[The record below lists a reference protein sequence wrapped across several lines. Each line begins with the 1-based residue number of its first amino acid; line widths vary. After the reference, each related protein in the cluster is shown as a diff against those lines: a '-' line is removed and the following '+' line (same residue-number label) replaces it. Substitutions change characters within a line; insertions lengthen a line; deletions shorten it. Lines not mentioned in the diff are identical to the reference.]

1 MTVTHVKYRATKPLV
16 IILSYCLVLLYSG
29 ALKLCM
35 LTLHV
40 VQRKRRLCLPGE
52 LFLRK
57 LDSNSEH
64 KETNICPVICVGK
77 FHFIFKSLL
86 LDPPKCLDL
95 C

>member
-35 LTLHV
+35 MTLHV
-40 VQRKRRLCLPGE
+40 VQRKRRLSLPGE

-57 LDSNSEH
+57 LDSNTKKLTSVRLFVLENFLSFSKTSFSTH
-64 KETNICPVICVGK
+64 LNVWA
-77 FHFIFKSLL
+77 
-86 LDPPKCLDL
+86 L

>member
-35 LTLHV
+35 MTLHV

-64 KETNICPVICVGK
+64 TNQHLSSYLCWKIS
-77 FHFIFKSLL
+77 FHFQK
-86 LDPPKCLDL
+86 PPSPT
-95 C
+95 

>member
-35 LTLHV
+35 MTLHV
-40 VQRKRRLCLPGE
+40 VQRKRRLSLPGE

-64 KETNICPVICVGK
+64 KETSVKLFVLEN
-77 FHFIFKSLL
+77 FISFSKTSFSTHLNVWG
-86 LDPPKCLDL
+86 L